1 MDGYIARG
9 YQLEMLDQSLKE
21 NIILVV
27 CCIHSISVQT
37 HPANQADGHWERENT
52 RVC

>member
-1 MDGYIARG
+1 MFMHKQFKSTSSPKQYFDQEKQKMDGYVARG

-27 CCIHSISVQT
+27 CRIH
-37 HPANQADGHWERENT
+37 N
-52 RVC
+52 